1 MQVSNHNIERCQ
13 ESHQELLTGSVTHST
28 RIECHRFSPTV
39 GRETLV
45 FYPDGSWVY
54 RSDSET
60 KEGYTKSQTIATLLQ
75 AFTQAL
81 EIEDEDLYAQ
91 TYATASHWHLNVYF
105 HSVLVKRESAPV
117 LPRAVSHLSALD
129 QWLQRSL
136 GLTHA
141 FFTSTKREVQA

>member
-1 MQVSNHNIERCQ
+1 MQVANHNIEHCQ

-45 FYPDGSWVY
+45 LYHDGSWVY

-75 AFTQAL
+75 ALTQAL

-141 FFTSTKREVQA
+141 FFTATQCEAQA

>member
-28 RIECHRFSPTV
+28 RIECHRFSPTI

-45 FYPDGSWVY
+45 FFPDGSWVY

-75 AFTQAL
+75 ALTQAL
-81 EIEDEDLYAQ
+81 EIEDENLYAQ
-91 TYATASHWHLNVYF
+91 TYATASHWYLNVYF
-105 HSVLVKRESAPV
+105 LSVLVKRESAPV

-136 GLTHA
+136 DLTHA
-141 FFTSTKREVQA
+141 FFTSTKREAQA